1 MSEAAPAGGRLG
13 VMFPGQGTQR
23 LGMGRQFDRAG
34 AGAAAV
40 FDAAERVTGRDV
52 RALCFTGPAREQT
65 LTQNAQLAVFTC
77 NAAALALL
85 EESGVEPVCA
95 LGHSVGELN
104 ALHAAGVLD
113 LDDALR
119 LVAAR
124 GAIMGAVRE
133 PGTML
138 AVLGLELDVVS
149 ALCDQAAQ
157 ATGLPLVA
165 ALRNGAVNIVA
176 SGAVAAVEELERL
189 AAAAGALKVTRL
201 VVSHAFHSP
210 LMSGAVAAWRD
221 VVTATELRAPR
232 IPVLLNTTGREA
244 RDVEDIRAALVD
256 QLTGPVRWVEDV
268 LAAQASGA
276 VELVEAG
283 DSKVL
288 TGLARTIAPALATQ
302 TMSDPRMVR
311 RLRQVHEVAG

>member
-1 MSEAAPAGGRLG
+1 
-13 VMFPGQGTQR
+13 
-23 LGMGRQFDRAG
+23 
-34 AGAAAV
+34 
-40 FDAAERVTGRDV
+40 
-52 RALCFTGPAREQT
+52 
-65 LTQNAQLAVFTC
+65 
-77 NAAALALL
+77 
-85 EESGVEPVCA
+85 
-95 LGHSVGELN
+95 
-104 ALHAAGVLD
+104 
-113 LDDALR
+113 
-119 LVAAR
+119 
-124 GAIMGAVRE
+124 
-133 PGTML
+133 
-138 AVLGLELDVVS
+138 
-149 ALCDQAAQ
+149 
-157 ATGLPLVA
+157 
-165 ALRNGAVNIVA
+165 
-176 SGAVAAVEELERL
+176 
-189 AAAAGALKVTRL
+189 
-201 VVSHAFHSP
+201 
-210 LMSGAVAAWRD
+210 MSGAVAAWRD